1 MDRSEVVKEAA
12 EKLHAELLALGVDV
26 ILDDRGER
34 PGAMF
39 ADWELIGVPHR
50 VVLSDRGLKEGQVE
64 YQHRRDTE
72 LTAVRQVWHHARR
85 AEDQGH
91 RDETTA
97 RACAS
102 RHRYGRCFW
111 LFSKKVTTKNSAYG
125 EVMNTMSNI
134 HSTTAKLLINGKFTE
149 SNTTEWQDILN
160 PATQEVLGRVPMAT
174 LDEVDAAIAAAH
186 EAFKTWRLTPIQ
198 ARMRIMLKLQ
208 DLIRDNMK
216 DIARVLTAEQGKTLA
231 DAEGDIQRGLEVV
244 EHACS
249 IGTLQMGE
257 YIEGVARG
265 VDTYTVQQ
273 PLGVCAGITPFNF
286 PAMIPLWM
294 FPMAIVCGNT
304 FVLKPSEQDP
314 LSTMMLVEL
323 AVQAGVPAGVLNVV
337 HGGKEVVDRLCTH
350 QDIKAISFVG
360 STAVGTHVYNLAGQ
374 HAKRVQSMMGAKNH
388 VVVMPDANKEQTL
401 NALVGA
407 AFGAAGQRCMA
418 LSVAVMVGETKNW
431 IDELVEKAK
440 TLKVNAGHEP
450 QTDIGPVISPRA
462 KARVID
468 LINSGVEQ
476 GAQLLLDGR
485 DVKVAGYE
493 HGNFVGATIFNQ
505 VTTDM
510 RIYTE
515 EIFGPVLAIIHVDTL
530 EQAMEL
536 VNANPFGNGVG
547 LFTQSGAIARTFQN
561 NIDIGQVGINIP
573 IPVPVPFFSFT
584 GSRGSKLG
592 DLGPYGKQ
600 AVQFYTQTKT
610 ITSRWFEDTQ
620 EKGEVNTTISLR

>member
-1 MDRSEVVKEAA
+1 MNA
-12 EKLHAELLALGVDV
+12 
-26 ILDDRGER
+26 I
-34 PGAMF
+34 
-39 ADWELIGVPHR
+39 
-50 VVLSDRGLKEGQVE
+50 
-64 YQHRRDTE
+64 
-72 LTAVRQVWHHARR
+72 HHP
-85 AEDQGH
+85 QQSTG
-91 RDETTA
+91 
-97 RACAS
+97 
-102 RHRYGRCFW
+102 F
-111 LFSKKVTTKNSAYG
+111 
-125 EVMNTMSNI
+125 
-134 HSTTAKLLINGKFTE
+134 TTAKLLINGEFVE
-149 SNTTEWQDILN
+149 STTSHWQDIVN
-160 PATQEVLGRVPMAT
+160 PATQEVLGRVPFAT
-174 LDEVDAAIAAAH
+174 AEEVNAAIAAAQN
-186 EAFKTWRLTPIQ
+186 ALASWRQTPIQ

-208 DLIRDNMK
+208 DLIRNNLK
-216 DIARVLTAEQGKTLA
+216 SIAQVLTAEQGKTVA

-323 AVQAGVPAGVLNVV
+323 AIEAGIPAGVLNVV
-337 HGGKEVVDRLCTH
+337 HGGKEVVDLLCTH
-350 QDIKAISFVG
+350 HDIKAISFVG
-360 STAVGTHVYNLAGQ
+360 STAVGTHVYQLAGQ
-374 HAKRVQSMMGAKNH
+374 HGKRVQSMMGAKNH

-418 LSVAVMVGETKNW
+418 LSVAIMVGEAQHW
-431 IDELVEKAK
+431 VDELVNKAK

-450 QTDIGPVISPRA
+450 NTDVGPVISTRA

-476 GAQLLLDGR
+476 GAKLLLDGR
-485 DVKVAGYE
+485 DVQVSGYE
-493 HGNFVGATIFNQ
+493 QGNFVGPTIFNQ

-510 RIYTE
+510 RIYQE
-515 EIFGPVLAIIHVDTL
+515 EVFGPVLAIMHVETL
-530 EQAMEL
+530 EQAIAL
-536 VNANPFGNGVG
+536 INANPFGNGVG
-547 LFTQSGAIARTFQN
+547 LFTQNGHTARIFQHQ
-561 NIDIGQVGINIP
+561 IDIGQVGINIP

-610 ITSRWFEDTQ
+610 ITSRWFEDDQ
-620 EKGEVNTTISLR
+620 ETSGVNTTISLR